1 MGIGPMDR
9 RFSMQLLERQLLPA
23 VANHKPPQALVLFGP
38 RSAGKATLV
47 RRAGVTLGATWYNA
61 DKRKDVGA
69 LNIPSIDDL
78 RNLLLQGDTLVIE
91 EAQRV
96 PDIGRFLKRLVDVNA
111 TLAKPV
117 KIYATASRSFELAAG
132 VGESA
137 LEYVKSLRLWP
148 LSLEEL
154 ADAQS
159 WDSVAQNINFHLV
172 YGMYPGICTDPEN
185 AREKLLQHCNGVL
198 YRDLWGLGGIRRMG
212 KLAHLLTVLA
222 ANIGKVLSY
231 DGIARETGLNKGTVA
246 DYVALLEAC
255 FIVKVCPSYAKN
267 LPTELKKGKKI
278 YFCDNGIRNA
288 LLGRFEPMAAR
299 EDAAA
304 LWENFVFSERL
315 KYHNDRNDDAR
326 ICFWKTAAPR
336 SKKLDFVELAN
347 GKMIAVECRLSKK
360 ELAKPARAFL
370 EAYPECAIHTV
381 TPQDARLLRE
391 IA

>member
-1 MGIGPMDR
+1 
-9 RFSMQLLERQLLPA
+9 MQQIERQLLPT
-23 VANHKPPQALVLFGP
+23 VINHKPPQALVLFGP

-47 RRAGVTLGATWYNA
+47 RQAGITLGATWYNA

-69 LNIPSIDDL
+69 LNIPSPDDL

-91 EAQRV
+91 EAQYV
-96 PDIGRFLKRLVDVNA
+96 PDIGLFLKRLVDVNA

-117 KIYATASRSFELAAG
+117 KIFVTASRSFGPAAD
-132 VGESA
+132 VREFA
-137 LEYVKSLRLWP
+137 PEHVKSLRLWP

-154 ADAQS
+154 AKAQS
-159 WDSVAQNINFHLV
+159 WGFVAQNINFHLV

-185 AREKLLQHCNGVL
+185 AREKLLKHCDEVL
-198 YRDLWGLGGIRRMG
+198 PRDLWGLDGIRRVD
-212 KLAHLLTVLA
+212 KLAHLLAVLA
-222 ANIGKVLSY
+222 ASIGKVLTY

-288 LLGRFEPMAAR
+288 LLGRFEPVAAR
-299 EDAAA
+299 EDASA
-304 LWENFVFSERL
+304 LWENFVFAERL

-336 SKKLDFVELAN
+336 SKSIDFVEVVD
-347 GKMIAVECRLSKK
+347 GKMTAIECGLSKK
-360 ELAKPARAFL
+360 DIPKPARAFV
-370 EAYPECAIHTV
+370 EAYPECAIHAV
-381 TPQDARLLRE
+381 TPQDVRLLRE
-391 IA
+391 IG